1 MIARRACWTRSASAD
16 LNRPQERAQSA
27 TGGCDFP
34 GLPDGRDLR
43 TCSKYGRTLSNP
55 SPDLWP
61 GGLDFD
67 LAPDGA
73 LRELLSAERTMSF
86 MLTSSFSDIALIRR
100 HTSNCRESLTQTWG
114 FSATQ
119 PCTPLVRSAQW
130 RLARFIAETFEASA
144 VVSVV
149 PRLHLSAVN
158 KEPDKSAPAMIAIRA
173 KKTHGKTCGPRS
185 VSD

>member
-73 LRELLSAERTMSF
+73 LRELLSAERTMTF

-100 HTSNCRESLTQTWG
+100 HTSNCRESLTH
-114 FSATQ
+114 
-119 PCTPLVRSAQW
+119 AQW
-130 RLARFIAETFEASA
+130 QLARFIAETFEASA
-144 VVSVV
+144 VVQC
-149 PRLHLSAVN
+149 SAT
-158 KEPDKSAPAMIAIRA
+158 PASQR
-173 KKTHGKTCGPRS
+173 CQ
-185 VSD
+185 